1 MSCKLRKYKNS
12 KLNCSDGKLRKYR
25 IGNFLMQEQQES
37 RLATRKKAKQNTKKY
52 ITKTVRKGKVGETE
66 A

>member
-37 RLATRKKAKQNTKKY
+37 PNK
-52 ITKTVRKGKVGETE
+52 ITKNNITETVRKGKVGETE